1 MTARIIP
8 LHQPEEQR
16 LWSEY
21 LALKQKAERSGLFED
36 AAAAGRA
43 WAEFLKLFEAA
54 S

>member
-8 LHQPEEQR
+8 LPQSEEQR

-21 LALKQKAERSGLFED
+21 LALKRKAERSGRLEH
-36 AAAAGRA
+36 AVSAGKA